1 MIPIRDTIPSNRL
14 PVVNYL
20 LVAANLGLFFYEI
33 SLGENLAPFLER
45 YAVVPARL
53 LGGGGLSVRELLTP
67 VSATFLHGGWM
78 HLLGN
83 MLYLYIF
90 GDNVEDTLGH
100 GRYLLFYI
108 ACGAAS
114 FAVQI
119 GFQPVSAV
127 PNIGASGAIA
137 GVLGAYFL
145 LFPRARVVTLLPLFI
160 FFTTIEIPAVVFLG
174 LWFLLQ
180 FLSGT
185 VSLGRAAATGGVAWW
200 AHVGGFVAGVVFLK
214 VFSIRGRKRAD
225 LSV

>member
-1 MIPIRDTIPSNRL
+1 MIPIRDTIPSSRL

-33 SLGENLAPFLER
+33 SLGENLLPFLER

-53 LGGGGLSVRELLTP
+53 FGGGVLSVRELLTP
-67 VSATFLHGGWM
+67 VTATFLHGGWM

-108 ACGAAS
+108 ACGVAS

-119 GFQPVSAV
+119 GFQPASAV
-127 PNIGASGAIA
+127 PNLGASGAIA

-160 FFTTIEIPAVVFLG
+160 FFTTVEIPAVVFLG
-174 LWFLLQ
+174 LWFLMQ

-185 VSLGRAAATGGVAWW
+185 VSLERAAATGGVAWW

-214 VFSIRGRKRAD
+214 VFSIRGRGRAD
-225 LSV
+225 M